1 MIENSDLN
9 ELLKKG
15 LEYHKNNKFIEALEI
30 YKKILIED
38 SNHFETNFYMGT
50 LLAQTKKFTEASS
63 HIIKA
68 IKIKPEIA
76 ELHNNLGLIYKE
88 LNEFKKSIS
97 CFEEAI
103 KISPKFAMAYN
114 NLGIVNWDLNKFED
128 AEKNFLKS
136 AELNS
141 ENSETYNYLG
151 LIYRKKDFERAKYYF
166 EKCLKLNPKNFI
178 VLNNLGN
185 LYKNFGNA
193 EISEKYFTEAISIN
207 ENYFDAYN
215 NLMDLFDK
223 TNQNDNFLNII
234 NKSKI
239 IFNNNSIIS
248 LFYGLYLFKTKN
260 YHKSITTLEK
270 ISFNNNELNRERLRS
285 QILAKN
291 YDKIKNYD
299 AAFDHFTKTNQINLL
314 NKDQNID
321 KNRIIEV
328 INERIKSLD
337 QIKTINKKEDLTIN
351 SNHQLVF
358 MIGFPRSGTT
368 LLDTI
373 LRSHELIEVLEE
385 KPIVPKLIVS
395 LKKKVGNNFNNI
407 TKEHISLLQNEY
419 FENIK
424 NYSSNNKKIII
435 DKMPLNIIYT
445 AEIFKIFPKAKF
457 IISLRHPVDTVLS
470 CYMQSFKLNDAM
482 ANFLNLEDSAKMYDK
497 IMTLWIKC
505 IEKLDIDYHEVKYE
519 SLVKD
524 FDKTVQE
531 TLKFI
536 NVEWSDEVIKFYDTA
551 KKRGFISTPSYD
563 QVNQP
568 IYKDSLNRWKNYQ
581 NHTKNIFPILDRWI
595 KKFNY

>member
-1 MIENSDLN
+1 MVENSDLN
-9 ELLKKG
+9 GRLKEG
-15 LEYHKNNKFIEALEI
+15 LELHKKNKFIDALEI
-30 YKKILIED
+30 YKKILSED
-38 SNHFETNFYMGT
+38 PNHFETNFYMGT

-63 HIIKA
+63 HIIRA

-76 ELHNNLGLIYKE
+76 ELHNNLGLIYRE
-88 LNEFKKSIS
+88 LNEFKKSLS

-103 KISPKFAMAYN
+103 KISPKFALAHN
-114 NLGIVNWDLNKFED
+114 NLGIVNWDLNNLED

-136 AELNS
+136 VELNPV
-141 ENSETYNYLG
+141 NSDPYNYLG
-151 LIYRKKDFERAKYYF
+151 LIYKTKDFEKAKYYF
-166 EKCLKLNPKNFI
+166 EECLKLNPKNYT

-185 LYKNFGNA
+185 LYKNSGNA
-193 EISEKYFTEAISIN
+193 EISEKYFKEAISIN
-207 ENYFDAYN
+207 KNYFDAYN

-223 TNQNDNFLNII
+223 TNQNNNFLNII
-234 NKSKI
+234 NESKK
-239 IFNNNSIIS
+239 IFNNNNIIN
-248 LFYGLYLFKTKN
+248 LFYGLYLFKIKN
-260 YHKSITTLEK
+260 YHKSITILEK
-270 ISFNNNELNRERLRS
+270 ISFDNNELNRERLRC

-299 AAFDHFTKTNQINLL
+299 SAFNYFIKTNQINLI

-321 KNRIIEV
+321 KNRIIEI
-328 INERIKSLD
+328 INDRINSLD
-337 QIKTINKKEDLTIN
+337 QIETISTKEDLTIN
-351 SNHQLVF
+351 SKHQLIF

-373 LRSHELIEVLEE
+373 LRSHESIEVLEE
-385 KPIVPKLIVS
+385 KPLVPKLIVS
-395 LKKKVGNNFNNI
+395 LEKKIGNNFNNL
-407 TKEHISLLQNEY
+407 TKEHISSLQNEY

-424 NYSSNNKKIII
+424 SYSINNKKIII

-445 AEIFKIFPKAKF
+445 SEILKIFPKAKF
-457 IISLRHPVDTVLS
+457 IISLRHPIDTVLS

-482 ANFLNLEDSAKMYDK
+482 ANFLNLEDAAKMYHK

-505 IEKLDIDYHEVKYE
+505 TEKLDIDFHEVKYE

-524 FDKTVQE
+524 FDKTIKE

-536 NVEWSDEVIKFYDTA
+536 NVEWSDEVIKFYETA
-551 KKRGFISTPSYD
+551 KKRVFISTPSYD

-568 IYKDSLNRWKNYQ
+568 IYKDSLNRWNNYQ
-581 NHTKNIFPILDRWI
+581 NHTSNIFPILNRWI